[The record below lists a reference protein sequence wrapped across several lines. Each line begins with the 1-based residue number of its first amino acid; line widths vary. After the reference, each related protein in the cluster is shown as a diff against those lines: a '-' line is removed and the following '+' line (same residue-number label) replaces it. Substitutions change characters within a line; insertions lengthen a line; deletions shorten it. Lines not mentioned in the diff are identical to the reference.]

1 MADKS
6 LEPSPPNPS
15 PKRRGEPIHSLVP
28 SPLGRG
34 LSRRLQR
41 SFVSQSAPKALI
53 VRYFEKES
61 ALRWFIESLSIALEI
76 FILLNPMPSPLPGM
90 DPYLEHPQSWP
101 NFHHRLITAIAIELA
116 PQLRPKY
123 RVVVEEAIYQTKGQD
138 SLLVGIPDV
147 AVQKSAGST
156 ASLPSQ
162 TVTEVPIAQP
172 LEVELPMPE
181 VIRQGY
187 LEIREVATSE
197 VVTVIEVLS
206 PTNKRPGEGRKNYEA
221 KRQTLLAS
229 AVNLVEIDLLRRWD
243 ALLSLPEQVHSH
255 YRILVSASVSRPR
268 ASLYAFNLTDAI
280 PAFPLPLA
288 PEDVEPIVNLQKL
301 VGDIYDQ
308 SGYDLVINYQENPTP
323 PLRDDDNAWL
333 NEWLQQQRVR
343 S

>member
-1 MADKS
+1 
-6 LEPSPPNPS
+6 
-15 PKRRGEPIHSLVP
+15 
-28 SPLGRG
+28 
-34 LSRRLQR
+34 
-41 SFVSQSAPKALI
+41 
-53 VRYFEKES
+53 
-61 ALRWFIESLSIALEI
+61 
-76 FILLNPMPSPLPGM
+76 M

-101 NFHHRLITAIAIELA
+101 NFHHRLITAIAIALA

-147 AVQKSAGST
+147 AVQKSVRSAV
-156 ASLPSQ
+156 SLPSQ
-162 TVTEVPIAQP
+162 TIAEVPIAQP

-187 LEIREVATSE
+187 LEIREVVTSE

-206 PTNKRPGEGRKNYEA
+206 PTNKRPGEGRKTYEA

-243 ALLSLPEQVHSH
+243 PLLSLPAQVCSH
-255 YRILVSASVSRPR
+255 YRILVSPGVSRPR
-268 ASLYAFNLTDAI
+268 ASLYAFNLADVI
-280 PAFPLPLA
+280 PAFPLPLD
-288 PEDVEPIVNLQKL
+288 PGDTEPIVNLQKL

-308 SGYDLVINYQENPTP
+308 SGYDLVINYQENPAP
-323 PLRDDDNAWL
+323 SLNDEDSAWL
-333 NEWLQQQRVR
+333 NEWLLQKGVR